1 MCICFVFLPQGTIPD
16 SFTISDEARAAAIM
30 KEKRVGFTK
39 LLLDKEAA
47 AERQKGAKKA
57 AEMLEFERRQ
67 KDRVAVIELQ
77 HAAEREAAS
86 ASHRCTRRHEWIEPP
101 GALALAPR
109 TYPQGH
115 TSSLPTYLLPAAGPC
130 PSPLHASGSRASP
143 RPRAVYANTG
153 HAAGGLDPTIDK
165 EEVKMFVPS
174 TNEQPLG
181 FRDSFTKPGGTRNRR
196 LSPGDVSYGSGSFKG
211 SGGSN
216 SFNRRRMSGEGEGSK
231 PTSVLGI
238 AQAASPDGGQ
248 LPAVS

>member
-1 MCICFVFLPQGTIPD
+1 MLSTALSLDQKHQLTSWTSEHKGTIPD

-86 ASHRCTRRHEWIEPP
+86 ASHRF
-101 GALALAPR
+101 
-109 TYPQGH
+109 
-115 TSSLPTYLLPAAGPC
+115 
-130 PSPLHASGSRASP
+130 
-143 RPRAVYANTG
+143 YANTG

-196 LSPGDVSYGSGSFKG
+196 LSPGDASYGSGSFKG